1 MIATLTALLFAHVLA
16 DFALQ
21 TDWINAN
28 KSRPLVMLLHGVI
41 VWLTAHAALGTPYD
55 PILTGLA
62 VAHVAI
68 DATKILAARQY
79 NRFRGFSAFMAD
91 QGTHG
96 LTLLAAA
103 YIAPTLWQDGAWA
116 HHPGLLPLYAL
127 LTGFI
132 LSITAGQYA
141 VGLLMRPH
149 SQRIRNNGL
158 RDGGRLIGVLERGL
172 IYLLILANLPLG
184 VGFLITAKSILR
196 YGTATR
202 DQRTAEYVIIG
213 TLASFSWAIAVALGT
228 QLWLSALPPLEIATQ
243 AH

>member
-1 MIATLTALLFAHVLA
+1 MIETLAALLFAHVLA

-28 KSRPLVMLLHGVI
+28 KSRPSVMLLHGAI
-41 VWLTAHAALGTPYD
+41 VWITAHAALGLPYD
-55 PILTGLA
+55 PVLTALA
-62 VAHVAI
+62 VAHVII
-68 DATKILAARQY
+68 DTAKLQAAR
-79 NRFRGFSAFMAD
+79 RFTGFRGFSAFMAD
-91 QGTHG
+91 QGAH
-96 LTLLAAA
+96 LVTLLVAA
-103 YIAPTLWQDGAWA
+103 YLAPALWHSGAWA
-116 HHPGLLPLYAL
+116 ELSVFLPLYAL
-127 LTGFI
+127 LTGLI
-132 LSITAGQYA
+132 LCVTAGQYA
-141 VGLLMRPH
+141 VGLLMQPH

-172 IYLLILANLPLG
+172 IYLLILSGLPIG

-213 TLASFSWAIAVALGT
+213 TLASFGWAIAVALGT
-228 QLWLSALPPLEIATQ
+228 QLLLSHLPPLEIATQ